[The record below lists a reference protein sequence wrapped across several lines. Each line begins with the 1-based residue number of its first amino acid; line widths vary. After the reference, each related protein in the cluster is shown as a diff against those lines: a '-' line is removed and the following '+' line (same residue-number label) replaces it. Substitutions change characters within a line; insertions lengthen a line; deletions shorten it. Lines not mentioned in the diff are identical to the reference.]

1 MGRLHNAQFP
11 NVGAWSS
18 LQGKVEHQFTEYN
31 ITALFSQRHDAI
43 VPQIYPPQISPLR
56 KICATVRTCRKQL
69 PPTHG

>member
-43 VPQIYPPQISPLR
+43 VPQIYPPPDLTPAQDLCNRPHMPQTAS
-56 KICATVRTCRKQL
+56 ANT
-69 PPTHG
+69 